1 MLYQLSYQPNW
12 EVIVMW
18 VDRKPVD
25 DKYPLIQGSNP
36 FQARIFFL
44 SLLHKY
50 KQANIKVN
58 PFPAE
63 GFPID
68 E

>member
-1 MLYQLSYQPNW
+1 
-12 EVIVMW
+12 MW

-25 DKYPLIQGSNP
+25 DKYPLIQGSRNP
-36 FQARIFFL
+36 FQARFFL
-44 SLLHKY
+44 SLLHEY

-63 GFPID
+63 GFPI